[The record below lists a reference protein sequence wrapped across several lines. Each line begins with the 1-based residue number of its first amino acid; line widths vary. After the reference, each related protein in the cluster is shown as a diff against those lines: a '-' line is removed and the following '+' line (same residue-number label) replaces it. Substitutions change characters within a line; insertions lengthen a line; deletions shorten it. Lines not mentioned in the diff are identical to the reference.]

1 MSTNVPQRI
10 ERERGLLAH
19 GLESEDRYSLGRVF
33 LHGAN
38 DHRAEAKD
46 GMGRPFDHFYC
57 DRIEMLGVDV
67 ELDIN
72 R

>member
-1 MSTNVPQRI
+1 MGSKARI
-10 ERERGLLAH
+10 GMVWVA
-19 GLESEDRYSLGRVF
+19 F

-46 GMGRPFDHFYC
+46 GMGRPFNHFYC

-67 ELDIN
+67 ELDID